1 VIKEVSMP
9 GLSAEEQQ
17 ASADK
22 CPFYF
27 EFRELNFFF
36 LDKTT
41 TWADI
46 IS

>member
-1 VIKEVSMP
+1 VVTEVSMP
-9 GLSAEEQQ
+9 GISAEEQQ

-36 LDKTT
+36 FWTKLPHGQT
-41 TWADI
+41 
-46 IS
+46 

>member
-22 CPFYF
+22 HLST
-27 EFRELNFFF
+27 LNMMHR
-36 LDKTT
+36 
-41 TWADI
+41 
-46 IS
+46 

>member
-1 VIKEVSMP
+1 VIKEVSLP

-27 EFRELNFFF
+27 EFRDSNFFF
-36 LDKTT
+36 FDKTT
-41 TWADI
+41 TLADI
-46 IS
+46 IF

>member
-1 VIKEVSMP
+1 VIKESSMP

-27 EFRELNFFF
+27 QFRESTFFF
-36 LDKTT
+36 FDKTT
-41 TWADI
+41 TWAEI